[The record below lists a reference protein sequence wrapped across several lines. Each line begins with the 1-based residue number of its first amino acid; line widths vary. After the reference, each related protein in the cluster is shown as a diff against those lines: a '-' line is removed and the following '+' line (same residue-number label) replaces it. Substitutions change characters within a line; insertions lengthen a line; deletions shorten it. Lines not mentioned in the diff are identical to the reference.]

1 MVILQNNRHS
11 SRLKKPRNQLGN
23 FVGIMV
29 PRILKSGRIR
39 QDLDVAES
47 LGLRMAGTRYVTRA
61 ELSYEYDSR
70 FIFVFLCN
78 MVL

>member
-11 SRLKKPRNQLGN
+11 SRLKKPRNRLEI

-29 PRILKSGRIR
+29 PRILKGGRIR

-47 LGLRMAGTRYVTRA
+47 LGLRIVGTRYETIA
-61 ELSYEYDSR
+61 ELAYEYDSR
-70 FIFVFLCN
+70 LIFVL
-78 MVL
+78 